1 MKPRFFKKVSF
12 GLALSAMP
20 FVGACNQQTSN
31 PPQSIITT
39 AQAEPSVA
47 ATSNAVTSTGDL
59 AGPTAPET
67 TPPPPE
73 SGPVPAPAPNSGKT
87 LPPNIKPSS
96 PLGEVVKLAQSGVDE
111 SVMLSYVKNS
121 ASMFNLASDEIIYLN
136 DIGTPNSVV
145 TAMIQRDQALKQ
157 SWTDAAQAQNATAQ
171 ANPQAAQG
179 AAPTYANPPQPEP
192 QPAQTVEATAPP
204 APQAANVT
212 YNYFYD
218 TLSPYGSWIEIDG
231 YGRCW
236 QPTVVVV
243 NRGWQPYG
251 DRGRWLY
258 TDAGWYWNS
267 DYSWGATT
275 FHYGRWFNH
284 ARWGWCWWPDTV
296 WGPSWVSWRY
306 SNDYCGWAPLPPAA
320 YYRPG
325 FGFSYHNRSV
335 GFSFDFGLGASCYN
349 FVPWGHF
356 SGSRPWHHRASGTHV
371 TQIYNNTTVINNIV
385 TGDNNTIINRGVPI
399 DHARRHAGTEIRQVA
414 IRETRNADHGTRGE
428 RLERDGRTLVVHRP
442 NIPQSAGDTTASP
455 RHLRDSQT
463 GRTPTAGAG
472 AAAQVETPRS
482 RGSDRIARTQ
492 PGTPPT
498 VSSPRLAEG
507 RTATQSPPVVSDNT
521 RATPPQV
528 NPSSGADRGTP
539 RSRDERPDN
548 SNRDRNRGNNRS
560 STTQPLMVQGGQ
572 QVTPT
577 APQSTTTVNTPVAQK
592 PPSSSLV
599 VVGRRDSNPGQNQT
613 TGNERRS
620 TSARTETPARSSHTW
635 SANQPAPA
643 SQPSVA
649 VPQVQTPRASA
660 TTPPGS
666 LPYNRP
672 TPQAPRYERQE
683 APRQVAPPS
692 RTYSAPAPATPS
704 PRPQSVAP
712 TYSAP
717 RPTPAPSQSAPIYSA
732 PRSAPAPAPS
742 YTPAPLRAPAAAPV
756 QERSQSERNG
766 SSRRN
771 RD

>member
-1 MKPRFFKKVSF
+1 MKARFFKKISL
-12 GLALSAMP
+12 GLALSALP
-20 FVGACNQQTSN
+20 LVGACNQQTTN
-31 PPQSIITT
+31 TPQSLVTA

-47 ATSNAVTSTGDL
+47 TATNATML
-59 AGPTAPET
+59 AGDPAAPAAPEV
-67 TPPPPE
+67 TPSPDGA
-73 SGPVPAPAPNSGKT
+73 SVPTPAPNSGKT
-87 LPPNIKPSS
+87 LPPNINPSN
-96 PLGEVVKLAQSGVDE
+96 PVGEVVKLAQAGVDE
-111 SVMLSYVKNS
+111 AVMLSYVNN
-121 ASMFNLASDEIIYLN
+121 ATSMFNLASDEIIYLN
-136 DIGTPNSVV
+136 DIGTPTSVV

-157 SWTDAAQAQNATAQ
+157 AGADAAQAQYAAAQANAQAAQATAQ
-171 ANPQAAQG
+171 S
-179 AAPTYANPPQPEP
+179 YATPPQPEP

-204 APQAANVT
+204 APEAANVT

-306 SNDYCGWAPLPPAA
+306 NNDYCGWAPLPPAA

-325 FGFSYHNRSV
+325 FGFSYYNHSV
-335 GFSFDFGLGASCYN
+335 GFSFGFGLGASCYN

-385 TGDNNTIINRGVPI
+385 TGNNNTIINRGVPI
-399 DHARRHAGTEIRQVA
+399 DHVRRHAGTEIRQVA

-455 RHLRDSQT
+455 RLLRDSQT
-463 GRTPTAGAG
+463 VRTPTAGAG

-482 RGSDRIARTQ
+482 RGSDRVARTQ

-498 VSSPRLAEG
+498 VSPPRLAEG
-507 RTATQSPPVVSDNT
+507 RTATQSPSVVSGNT

-539 RSRDERPDN
+539 RSQNERPDN
-548 SNRDRNRGNNRS
+548 SNRDRNRDNNRS
-560 STTQPLMVQGGQ
+560 STTQPLIVQGGQ
-572 QVTPT
+572 QVAPT

-599 VVGRRDSNPGQNQT
+599 VIGRRDSNSGQNRNT
-613 TGNERRS
+613 DKERRS
-620 TSARTETPARSSHTW
+620 STHTW
-635 SANQPAPA
+635 AANPTAPT
-643 SQPSVA
+643 SQPFA
-649 VPQVQTPRASA
+649 ATPQVQTPRASA
-660 TTPPGS
+660 TTPPAS
-666 LPYNRP
+666 LSYNRP

-692 RTYSAPAPATPS
+692 RTYSVPAPAAPS
-704 PRPQSVAP
+704 SRSQSVAP

-717 RPTPAPSQSAPIYSA
+717 SRSVPTYNAPRSSPTPSYSA
-732 PRSAPAPAPS
+732 PRSSPAPS
-742 YTPAPLRAPAAAPV
+742 YTPAPSRAPAAAPA
-756 QERSQSERNG
+756 QERSQSGRDG
-766 SSRRN
+766 ASRRSRN
-771 RD
+771 